1 MTVATGER
9 RTAAPPR
16 SLSIAGSVFKLSVA
30 LALPMLLLFGV
41 AGRWDWPG
49 AWAYMALLASG
60 MAAASYVFAK
70 LQPGLA
76 QERAA
81 HWRDG
86 KRWDRPFLLVIGLLG
101 PVAIQFVCGVD
112 KRFGWSS
119 APPAVQVLAGLGFAI
134 GVAITAWAMAVNP
147 FFSATVRIQAERGH
161 TVVARGPY
169 ARVRHPGYAGMVL
182 VTLASPILLG
192 TLWGLAPAGMLVG
205 AMVARTVLEDRT
217 LSTELAGYA
226 GYAARV
232 KYRLLPGVW

>member
-9 RTAAPPR
+9 GTAAPVR
-16 SLSIAGSVFKLSVA
+16 SASIAGRALRLILA
-30 LALPMLLLFGV
+30 LAIPMLLLFGV

-60 MAAASYVFAK
+60 MALAIYVFARI
-70 LQPGLA
+70 QPGLA
-76 QERAA
+76 QERAE

-101 PVAIQFVCGVD
+101 PVAIQLVCGLD

-119 APPAVQVLAGLGFAI
+119 AQPPAQVVAGVAFAI

-161 TVVARGPY
+161 TVIARGPY
-169 ARVRHPGYAGMVL
+169 AHVRHPGYAGMVL
-182 VTLASPILLG
+182 VTLASPVLLG
-192 TLWGLAPAGMLVG
+192 TLWGLAPAGMLV
-205 AMVARTVLEDRT
+205 AVMVARTVLEDRT

-226 GYAARV
+226 EYAARV